1 MPRLQPAQGLGFLV
15 RYDQP
20 LIGVPLQENGH
31 EVIRYFADEDA
42 ADAAVPDSAT
52 QEALSAIGAWSDLD
66 WEEMEEA
73 LYRIRHDTPPTPPIE
88 L

>member
-1 MPRLQPAQGLGFLV
+1 MPRLQPARGLGFLV
-15 RYDQP
+15 RSDQP